1 MSRNAANAQSTRS
14 LSNPLNLGTFS
25 STSLR
30 YLKGKLGPENK
41 VIGRADTGTTSNG
54 GFGGGTYNHWFQV
67 TLDSPAWI
75 IVTKGPPRPQYIQTS
90 AYDLNKT
97 PIEGQSIFDA
107 DSIASGLKENGEVYV
122 PYLDT
127 VMAAKSDL
135 YNQFSRIRL
144 DRGDERYYPF
154 AKGSYLICISS
165 TRNEPLDYEV
175 GVVVEFPSTQVL
187 FELEDSDG
195 SLFVTEETQEFPVI
209 GNPVAVNTTVPVS
222 EYYVSPPLLQINPG
236 VTLTISSNGILAVGQ
251 VIPASQYEDYGI
263 LTDIGNDDYFDTV
276 HDHSL
281 SEWTTSWQNEH
292 QESDRFPSV
301 FVELTNRP

>member
-127 VMAAKSDL
+127 VMTAKSDL

-175 GVVVEFPSTQVL
+175 GVVVEFPATQVL

-195 SLFVTEETQEFPVI
+195 SIFVTEETQEFPVI

-263 LTDIGNDDYFDTV
+263 LADIGNDDYFDTV

-292 QESDRFPSV
+292 QESNRFPSV

>member
-30 YLKGKLGPENK
+30 CLKGRLGPQNK
-41 VIGRADTGTTSNG
+41 VIGRADTNTTSNG

-67 TLDSPAWI
+67 TVESPAWLI
-75 IVTKGPPRPQYIQTS
+75 ITKGPPRPQYIQTS

-97 PIEGQSIFDA
+97 PIQGESIFDA
-107 DSIASGLKENGEVYV
+107 DSITSGLKENGEVYI

-127 VMAAKSDL
+127 VMTAKSDL
-135 YNQFSRIRL
+135 YNRFSQVRL

-165 TRNEPLDYEV
+165 TRNELLDYEV
-175 GVVVEFPSTQVL
+175 GVVVEFPATQVL
-187 FELEDSDG
+187 FELEDNDG
-195 SLFVTEETQEFPVI
+195 SIVLQEEAQESTGVISPVLTNVVVPGGVYVT
-209 GNPVAVNTTVPVS
+209 S
-222 EYYVSPPLLQINPG
+222 VSPLIIGSTG
-236 VTLTISSNGILAVGQ
+236 VLTLTDTSVLAVGQ
-251 VIPASQYEDYGI
+251 SITPDIFSQFGI
-263 LTDIGNDDYFDTV
+263 LADIGNDDYFDTV

-281 SEWTTSWQNEH
+281 SEWTASWQNEH
-292 QESDRFPSV
+292 QESDRFPSI
-301 FVELTNRP
+301 FVALTNRP

>member
-127 VMAAKSDL
+127 VMTAKSDL

-165 TRNEPLDYEV
+165 TRNEPLAYEV
-175 GVVVEFPSTQVL
+175 GLVIEFPIAEVL

-195 SLFVTEETQEFPVI
+195 SIVLQEEAQESTGVLSPVL
-209 GNPVAVNTTVPVS
+209 TTVIVPSGAYVTS
-222 EYYVSPPLLQINPG
+222 VSPLIIGSTG
-236 VTLTISSNGILAVGQ
+236 VLTLTGTSILAVGRGITPNLFNQ
-251 VIPASQYEDYGI
+251 FGI
-263 LTDIGNDDYFDTV
+263 LADIGNDNYFDTV

-292 QESDRFPSV
+292 QESNRFPSV

>member
-1 MSRNAANAQSTRS
+1 MSRNAVNAQSTRS

-30 YLKGKLGPENK
+30 YLKGKLGPQNK
-41 VIGRADTGTTSNG
+41 VIGRADTGLTSNG
-54 GFGGGTYNHWFQV
+54 GFGGGTYNHWFLV

-97 PIEGQSIFDA
+97 PIQGQSIFDA
-107 DSIASGLKENGEVYV
+107 DSITSGLKENGEVYV

-127 VMAAKSDL
+127 VMTAKSDL
-135 YNQFSRIRL
+135 YNQFSQIRL

-154 AKGSYLICISS
+154 PKGSYLICISS

-175 GVVVEFPSTQVL
+175 GVVVEFPATQVL

-195 SLFVTEETQEFPVI
+195 SIFVTEETQEFPI
-209 GNPVAVNTTVPVS
+209 LGNPVAINTTIPSS
-222 EYYVSPPLLQINPG
+222 EYYVSPPLLEINSG
-236 VTLTISSNGILAVGQ
+236 VTLTISPSGILAVGQ
-251 VIPASQYEDYGI
+251 IIPASQYENYGI
-263 LTDIGNDDYFDTV
+263 LADIGNDDYFNTV

-301 FVELTNRP
+301 FVKLTNRP